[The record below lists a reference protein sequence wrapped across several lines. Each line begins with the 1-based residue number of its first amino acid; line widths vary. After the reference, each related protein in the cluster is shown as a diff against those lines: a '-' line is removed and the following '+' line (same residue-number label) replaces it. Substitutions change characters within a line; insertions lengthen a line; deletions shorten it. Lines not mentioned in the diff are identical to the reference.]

1 MTRRRMTQIFPWL
14 LPLRRWQRRFCFY
27 AKMGW
32 DGIPYATC
40 RERQELPY
48 PLFETSC
55 PMYNRETGFDMV
67 YQENKVFNLKL
78 AAATLDHLLIRPG
91 ETFSFWRLVR
101 YADRDTPYREGLAEV
116 DGKLTVL
123 KGGGLCQLSNLLCWM
138 FLHTPLTLTERH
150 GHQVKDFPEPPSD
163 APLGVDA
170 TVAEGWLD
178 LRVRND
184 TEVTFQIAISFDQAH
199 ITGRVYTARDLGLT
213 YEAINE
219 NLVYY
224 RQNGRV
230 YEGVDVVQRAID
242 TSSGICVSTRRMYR
256 NQCEIGY
263 RLPPNSPW
271 GLANTT
277 PQSWQSRASS

>member
-101 YADRDTPYREGLAEV
+101 YADRDTPYRDGLAEV
-116 DGKLTVL
+116 DGKLTVQ

-263 RLPPNSPW
+263 Q
-271 GLANTT
+271 LAAGTAV
-277 PQSWQSRASS
+277 QEKG

>member
-32 DGIPYATC
+32 DGIPYAPC

-263 RLPPNSPW
+263 RLPA
-271 GLANTT
+271 GTVV
-277 PQSWQSRASS
+277 QEKG